1 MLNNTQFYCRCHVLN
16 SDKLRQS
23 GPGLTAERNSSF
35 FVNLI
40 ERSMAQSTTHAQP
53 LIGYLAGMSSVRLVY
68 PLQRNYKV
76 LSLQTL
82 CMNQIKSA
90 TSQQNIS
97 SLPLPV
103 KIKEYV
109 KDNYDVL

>member
-1 MLNNTQFYCRCHVLN
+1 
-16 SDKLRQS
+16 
-23 GPGLTAERNSSF
+23 
-35 FVNLI
+35 
-40 ERSMAQSTTHAQP
+40 MAQSTTNAQP
-53 LIGYLAGMSSVRLVY
+53 LIGYLSGMSSVRLVY

-90 TSQQNIS
+90 TSQKNIS